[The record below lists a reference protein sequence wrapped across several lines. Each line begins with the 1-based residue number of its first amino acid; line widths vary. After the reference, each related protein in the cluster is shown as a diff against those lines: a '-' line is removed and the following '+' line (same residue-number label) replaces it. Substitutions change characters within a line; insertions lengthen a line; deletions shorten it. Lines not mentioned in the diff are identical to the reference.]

1 MGYAHMTSLHA
12 SQRPSA
18 AIFGC
23 ASHSLSA
30 SEFRF
35 FRETN
40 PYGFI
45 LHGRNCRDPKQLGDL
60 VQELKEAVGRKHV
73 NIFIDQEGG
82 RISRLAPPHW
92 RAVPSAMQFLD
103 VARTDPGRAAE
114 AVHLNARLVAAE
126 LRQLGIT
133 INIAPVLDLP
143 APNAHKVIGGRAFG
157 DTPEI
162 VSLLGRAACEGLLC
176 GGVLPVI
183 KHIVGHGRAAVDRN
197 EPLLVVDASLKEMD
211 NFDFVPFRA
220 LQDMPCA
227 MVAHVLYRK
236 LDPEMRATAS
246 VPIIEGIIRSNIG
259 FGGVL
264 ISDDVATLGPTHEL
278 DRHVRETLEAGCD
291 LIVHGNGDM
300 DQMQA
305 VAAALESVGDDTEL
319 RLERAEAARHEP
331 APIDMERATARLD
344 ILLRTGRSND
354 STAVDTRSGRVVAS
368 VVDKI
373 ERDIVF
379 GRLLPR
385 QRLMEDE
392 LVYGMGVKRHVARAA
407 FQELARKGILS
418 FEAYRGATIRHF
430 TLDELAKLQDLQTTL
445 HVAAANRLRRPTPS
459 LLFRIEEVQNQ
470 FCEAVDQRNLQQILH
485 ADIIFHQVLCE
496 GSGNEFLSAAIGNC
510 DALVRSVYVQ
520 NLRSVE
526 RLALMCQEHE
536 AILEA
541 VRLEDA
547 KLLAHLCFEHIA
559 MAFEFYRESVLGPEP
574 RAMLQPH

>member
-1 MGYAHMTSLHA
+1 MTGLHA
-12 SQRPSA
+12 SRRPSA

-23 ASHSLSA
+23 ASHTLSA

-45 LHGRNCRDPKQLGDL
+45 LHSRNCRDPKQLGEL
-60 VQELKEAVGRKHV
+60 VRELKEAVGRKHV

-92 RAVPSAMQFLD
+92 RAVPSAVQFLD
-103 VARTDPGRAAE
+103 VARTDPRRAAE

-133 INIAPVLDLP
+133 VNIAPVLDLP
-143 APNAHKVIGGRAFG
+143 APNAHKIIGGRAFG
-157 DTPEI
+157 DTPET

-220 LQDMPCA
+220 LHDMPCA

-236 LDPEMRATAS
+236 LDPEIRATAS
-246 VPIIEGIIRSNIG
+246 VPVIEGIIRSNIG

-264 ISDDVATLGPTHEL
+264 ISDDVATLGPAHEL

-291 LIVHGNGDM
+291 LVVHGNGDM

-305 VAAALESVGDDTEL
+305 VAAALEGVGEDTAL

-354 STAVDTRSGRVVAS
+354 NVGDTRSGRVVAS
-368 VVDKI
+368 VVDSI

-407 FQELARKGILS
+407 FQELARKGIVS

-430 TLDELAKLQDLQTTL
+430 TQDELAKLQDLQTTL
-445 HVAAANRLRRPTPS
+445 HVAAANRLQRPAPS
-459 LLFRIEEVQNQ
+459 LLFRLEEVQNQ
-470 FCEAVDQRNLQQILH
+470 FCEAVERRDLQQILH
-485 ADIIFHQVLCE
+485 ADIVFHQVLCE
-496 GSGNEFLSAAIGNC
+496 GCGNEFLSAAIGNC
-510 DALVRSVYVQ
+510 DALVRNVYVQ

-526 RLALMCQEHE
+526 RLALTCHEHE
-536 AILEA
+536 AIIEA
-541 VRLEDA
+541 VRREDA
-547 KLLAHLCFEHIA
+547 NLLAHLCAEHIA
-559 MAFEFYRESVLGPEP
+559 MAFEFYRESVLGLEP
-574 RAMLQPH
+574 KAALRPH

>member
-1 MGYAHMTSLHA
+1 MTGLHA
-12 SQRPSA
+12 SRRPSA

-23 ASHSLSA
+23 ASHTLSA

-45 LHGRNCRDPKQLGDL
+45 LHSRNCRDPKQLGEL
-60 VQELKEAVGRKHV
+60 VRELKEAVGRKHV

-92 RAVPSAMQFLD
+92 RAVPSAVQFLD
-103 VARTDPGRAAE
+103 VARTDPRRAAE

-133 INIAPVLDLP
+133 VNIAPVLDLP
-143 APNAHKVIGGRAFG
+143 APNAHKIIGGRAFG
-157 DTPEI
+157 DTPET

-220 LQDMPCA
+220 LHDMPCA

-236 LDPEMRATAS
+236 LDPEIRATAS
-246 VPIIEGIIRSNIG
+246 VPVIEGIIRSNIG

-264 ISDDVATLGPTHEL
+264 ISDDVATLGPAHEL

-291 LIVHGNGDM
+291 LVVHGNGDM

-305 VAAALESVGDDTEL
+305 VAAALEGVGEDTAL

-354 STAVDTRSGRVVAS
+354 NAGDTRSGRVVAS
-368 VVDKI
+368 VVDSI

-407 FQELARKGILS
+407 FQELARKGIVS

-445 HVAAANRLRRPTPS
+445 HVAAANRLQCPTPS
-459 LLFRIEEVQNQ
+459 LLFRLEEVQHQ
-470 FCEAVDQRNLQQILH
+470 FCEAVERRDLQQILH
-485 ADIIFHQVLCE
+485 ADIVFHQVLSE

-526 RLALMCQEHE
+526 RLALTCHEHE
-536 AILEA
+536 AIIEA
-541 VRLEDA
+541 VRREDA
-547 KLLAHLCFEHIA
+547 NLLAHLCAGHIA
-559 MAFEFYRESVLGPEP
+559 MAFQFYRESVLGLEP
-574 RAMLQPH
+574 KAAPRPH